1 MVPVRAEELSKSS
14 ALSQWRPLPNA
25 RSYPADCLG
34 PEDSLVNLSCSH
46 FPTVFTELGFLSV
59 NKMVQIWV
67 GCYGNCIRSLALYLP
82 LLTVPVQWSPCGA
95 WVPLHNLTESPSQE
109 DKVHYEKSGQL
120 FKERSS
126 WSPFVVCGSVLTSGP
141 FRSGSHELVCQP
153 KFLVPKSSGSWDTR
167 LCLLTSSASSRHG
180 LLEFEVYLR

>member
-1 MVPVRAEELSKSS
+1 MVPVRAKELSKSS

-82 LLTVPVQWSPCGA
+82 LPTVPVQWSPCGA

-120 FKERSS
+120 FKERSPGCPL
-126 WSPFVVCGSVLTSGP
+126 WYVA
-141 FRSGSHELVCQP
+141 
-153 KFLVPKSSGSWDTR
+153 
-167 LCLLTSSASSRHG
+167 LCLRLAHLDQDLMS
-180 LLEFEVYLR
+180 

>member
-67 GCYGNCIRSLALYLP
+67 GCYGNCIRSLALHLP
-82 LLTVPVQWSPCGA
+82 LLTAPVQWSPCGA
-95 WVPLHNLTESPSQE
+95 WVPLHNLMESPSQE
-109 DKVHYEKSGQL
+109 DKVHYEKSGL
-120 FKERSS
+120 LLRGRSS
-126 WSPFVVCGSVLTSGP
+126 WLPVVARGPGVTSGP
-141 FRSGSHELVCQP
+141 FRSGCHELVGQP
-153 KFLVPKSSGSWDTR
+153 KFLGHKSLGPWDNR
-167 LCLLTSSASSRHG
+167 FDFSSSIAKNRHG
-180 LLEFEVYLR
+180 LLEFEIYLY